1 MEIEEVMTYCE
12 RVKPFRYR
20 LTTKLNAEGVIAGI
34 RHSIINVH
42 RAIAVVFDINVH
54 HLTER

>member
-12 RVKPFRYR
+12 RVKSFRYR
-20 LTTKLNAEGVIAGI
+20 LTTKLNAEGIIASI

-42 RAIAVVFDINVH
+42 RAIAIIFDIDVH